1 MGFIIFLIVGLI
13 AGALAKVIMPGSA
26 NEPGGWF
33 MTMILGVVG
42 AFVGGFVGNLLFNG
56 GVQSGNFS
64 IPGILM
70 ATVGAIIVIAISR
83 LVSGRR
89 AA

>member
-1 MGFIIFLIVGLI
+1 MGFIIFLVVGLI
-13 AGALAKVIMPGSA
+13 AGAIAKAIMPGSA

-42 AFVGGFVGNLLFNG
+42 AFIGGFVGNLLFNN
-56 GVQSGNFS
+56 GVQSGTFS
-64 IPGILM
+64 IPGILL
-70 ATVGAIIVIAISR
+70 ATVGAIVVIGISR

>member
-1 MGFIIFLIVGLI
+1 MDFLIFLIVGLI
-13 AGALAKVIMPGSA
+13 AGAIAKAVMPGSA

-42 AFVGGFVGNLLFNG
+42 AFVGGFVGRTFLG
-56 GVQSGNFS
+56 TAAAGSFS
-64 IPGILM
+64 IPGILLSV
-70 ATVGAIIVIAISR
+70 VGAIIVIGISR